1 MELKFRAETMARLED
16 SDMLGM
22 SIMELFFGDAMEKV
36 GSEKQMEDT
45 IKRNSLKVFMSLK
58 KLVMIISAGYDNDMK
73 KAFEVYEQERI
84 AGKSQVDI
92 GNEVMQALTE
102 GNWFGGVEKKV
113 VADSP
118 SENNGKTTK

>member
-16 SDMLGM
+16 SDMLGV
-22 SIMELFFGDAMEKV
+22 SIMELFFGDAMEKA
-36 GSEKQMEDT
+36 GSEKQMEEA
-45 IKRNSLKVFMSLK
+45 IKKNSLKVFMSLK

-73 KAFEVYEQERI
+73 KAFEVYEQERLS
-84 AGKSQVDI
+84 GKSQVDI

-113 VADSP
+113 AADSL
-118 SENNGKTTK
+118 SEDNGKITK